1 MPLRHEMIGVMAAM
15 VGAFVLVSLALT
27 LLPGPDLA
35 FVIRNGAHGRGPAVG
50 AALGTAI
57 GTLAWGAA
65 AGLGI
70 AALLQQSAQAFE
82 AVKLAGAIY
91 LILLGLRTLWQS
103 RTAHSMTSAGS
114 SCSPAVSPQA
124 AFGRGICV
132 DLLNP
137 KTGLFYV
144 AVVPQVIPHGMPVL
158 PSTLLFAGIDS
169 LIAAAYLSGI
179 AVAAAVVLA
188 WLRRPAATRGL
199 ERVTGLC
206 MVGLGIRTAI
216 ERT

>member
-1 MPLRHEMIGVMAAM
+1 M
-15 VGAFVLVSLALT
+15 
-27 LLPGPDLA
+27 
-35 FVIRNGAHGRGPAVG
+35 IRNGVHGSGPAVG

-57 GTLAWGAA
+57 ATLAWGAA

-70 AALLQQSAQAFE
+70 AALLHQSAQAFE
-82 AVKLAGAIY
+82 AVKLAGAAY
-91 LILLGLRTLWQS
+91 LTLLGLQALWRS
-103 RTAHSMTSAGS
+103 RTAHGISPGGS
-114 SCSPAVSPQA
+114 SCSPAVSPRA

-137 KTGLFYV
+137 KTSLFYV

-158 PSTLLFAGIDS
+158 PSTLLFAAIDS
-169 LIAAAYLSGI
+169 LIAAAYLSGM
-179 AVAAAVVLA
+179 AVAAAALLA
-188 WLRRPAATRGL
+188 WLRRPAITRGL

-206 MVGLGIRTAI
+206 MAGLGIRTAI